1 MVTGRNTAGPS
12 AKAISRHV
20 AGGQNRRA
28 RFSIMRL
35 ITLVALLG
43 YLASPAWALETSA
56 REAVVIEAATG
67 RILFEKNA
75 DQRMPPASM
84 SKLMTLYMVFS
95 RLQDGSLSLED
106 TFRVSE
112 NAWIKGGAKSGSS
125 TMFLAPNKQVSVE
138 SLLRGI
144 IIQSGNDACIVIA
157 EGIAGSESAFA
168 DAMTAKAKEIG
179 LTGSNFVNATGW
191 PDPDQYMTA
200 RDLARLS
207 LLIVKEFPEFYHYFS
222 ETEYTYNGIR
232 QQNRNPLLY
241 KGIGVDGLKT
251 GHTEEAGYGLAA
263 SAIRNDRRIVA
274 VFNGMASKK
283 ERSAEP
289 ERLID
294 WAFREFK
301 NYALFKSGDV
311 VSDAEVWLGTTGRV
325 SLTIAQDVLI
335 TLPRTARKDMKVSV
349 RYDGPVPAPI
359 SAGTQ
364 LAELVISA
372 PGETALIVP
381 LVAGADVEALGL
393 IGRLGAAIDFL
404 IWGESD

>member
-1 MVTGRNTAGPS
+1 MATGRCTATRKKRVSMHVKGTTRPAIWLGLMGLIIS
-12 AKAISRHV
+12 ATMV
-20 AGGQNRRA
+20 
-28 RFSIMRL
+28 
-35 ITLVALLG
+35 G
-43 YLASPAWALETSA
+43 YLTVPAWALETSA
-56 REAVVIEAATG
+56 REAVIIEAATG

-84 SKLMTLYMVFS
+84 SKLMTVYMVFS
-95 RLQDGSLSLED
+95 ALRDGTLSLED

-112 NAWIKGGAKSGSS
+112 NAWTRGGAKSGSS
-125 TMFLAPNKQVSVE
+125 TMFLEPNKLVSVE
-138 SLLRGI
+138 SLLQGI
-144 IIQSGNDACIVIA
+144 VVQSGNDACIVVA
-157 EGIAGSESAFA
+157 EGIAGSEAAFA
-168 DAMTAKAKEIG
+168 ETMTAKAKKIG

-200 RDLARLS
+200 NDLARLA
-207 LLIVKEFPEFYHYFS
+207 LLTIEEFPEFYHYYS

-241 KGIGVDGLKT
+241 KGIGADGLKT
-251 GHTEEAGYGLAA
+251 GHTEEAGFGLTA

-274 VFNGMASKK
+274 VLNGMASKK
-283 ERSAEP
+283 ERSSES

-325 SLTIAQDVLI
+325 PLAITQDVLI
-335 TLPRTARKDMKVSV
+335 TLPRKARNDMRVSV
-349 RYDGPVPAPI
+349 RYEGPVSAPI
-359 SAGTQ
+359 VAGTP

-372 PGETALIVP
+372 PGEKSITIP

-393 IGRLGAAIDFL
+393 VGRLGAAINFL
-404 IWGESD
+404 IWGESG